1 MHVLE
6 HIKNDNQEIQQA
18 TKRLKKNG
26 YLIILVPAHQSMYS
40 NLDKLVGHYRRYNI
54 NYFKRKFKLLT
65 RVNIKFL
72 DSMGMMLYYLNKLI
86 YKNENY
92 PSKLKIFLWDKL
104 FTPISMIIDFITF
117 YKFGKCILVVFK
129 KN

>member
-1 MHVLE
+1 
-6 HIKNDNQEIQQA
+6 
-18 TKRLKKNG
+18 
-26 YLIILVPAHQSMYS
+26 MYS